1 MQSWVRAC
9 SVSHRCTLSSTIA
22 AFDLVGSRAE
32 AHGAGVRA
40 QCGLGHALNQLQ
52 ETDQSPRHF
61 QSASSVLLLGVNKEY
76 SHSSRANSRFPTA
89 LLLVPLV
96 FKSTKGTHLLGV
108 RPQDGMS
115 NVWFLPLT
123 PQGGSP
129 SPCNPPLP
137 LCPLLGP
144 SVLT

>member
-1 MQSWVRAC
+1 MQGWVRA
-9 SVSHRCTLSSTIA
+9 SSLSYRCTLSSTIA

-32 AHGAGVRA
+32 ARGAGVGA
-40 QCGLGHALNQLQ
+40 QCGLGNALNQLQ
-52 ETDQSPRHF
+52 ETDQSPRPF
-61 QSASSVLLLGVNKEY
+61 NLLPVLLLGVNKEY
-76 SHSSRANSRFPTA
+76 SHSSRANSRFLTA

-108 RPQDGMS
+108 RPQDGMT
-115 NVWFLPLT
+115 NVWFIPVT

-137 LCPLLGP
+137 LCPLPGA